1 MIQKKFE
8 MRARVWLL
16 PGETG
21 AWYLVTLPKNISKE
35 IRTVFGVLERGWRSL
50 PIAAEIGKTHWKT
63 SIFYDNKLGA
73 YIFPLKAEVRK
84 KENISEGGTITFSIE
99 IQT

>member
-1 MIQKKFE
+1 
-8 MRARVWLL
+8 MRAKVWLS

-21 AWYLVTLPKNISKE
+21 TWYLATLPKKESKE
-35 IRTVFGVLERGWRSL
+35 IRAVFGVLERGWRSL
-50 PIAAEIGKTHWKT
+50 PVSATIGKTTWKT
-63 SIFYDNKLGA
+63 SIFYDNKRGA

-84 KENISEGGTITFSIE
+84 EENIIEGDMINFWVE